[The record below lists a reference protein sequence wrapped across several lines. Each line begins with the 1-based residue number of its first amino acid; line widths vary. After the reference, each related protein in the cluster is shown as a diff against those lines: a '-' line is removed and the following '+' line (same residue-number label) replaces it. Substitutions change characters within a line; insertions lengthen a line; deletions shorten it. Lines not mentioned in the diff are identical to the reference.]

1 MVPLELGGMSGL
13 KSRRLLGVKEALRR
27 DRDVTGR
34 FRSKFEIGGLSA
46 VRGATHLPSTSV
58 GIRKAMKEMVRMVR
72 GVVRCSWTRAG
83 QRCGS
88 LLVNACC
95 QDVLAGFSRKLD
107 LHAEH
112 RSRTPGVG
120 RRLGVGVVTSL

>member
-46 VRGATHLPSTSV
+46 VRGARGRYSPS
-58 GIRKAMKEMVRMVR
+58 
-72 GVVRCSWTRAG
+72 
-83 QRCGS
+83 
-88 LLVNACC
+88 
-95 QDVLAGFSRKLD
+95 
-107 LHAEH
+107 HH
-112 RSRTPGVG
+112 
-120 RRLGVGVVTSL
+120 